1 MPGDI
6 QTKINYVFFIE
17 TAQYEKKIKKMGK
30 KFDQNPPF
38 AFFSNFLT

>member
-6 QTKINYVFFIE
+6 QTKNKYVFFIE
-17 TAQYEKKIKKMGK
+17 TAQYEKKMIILVTR
-30 KFDQNPPF
+30 FDKIQPL